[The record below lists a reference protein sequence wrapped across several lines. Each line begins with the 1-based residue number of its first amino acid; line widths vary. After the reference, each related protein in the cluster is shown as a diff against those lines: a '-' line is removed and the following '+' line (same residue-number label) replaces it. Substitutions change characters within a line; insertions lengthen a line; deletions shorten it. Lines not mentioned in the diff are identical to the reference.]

1 MIMRLTRRALCAL
14 AFLAMHATPARGQS
28 LAARTATVKSG
39 LVRFHFAARPG
50 ICGDGQHFIRMGR
63 SYIGNNFGNMRDLS
77 CVPGPVQ
84 VRLTMRE
91 GAVERLEYWVGP
103 LRERD
108 GQSLGPISSAEA
120 ARFLMSVATLA
131 SGSPSARAI
140 LPAVLADSAIV
151 WPALVTIARD
161 TDTRSQATR
170 QEAMLWLSRFAAGA
184 LVGRHSDPTVGE
196 DDDDDRSK
204 GGDLKTHAVFVLS
217 QLRNREG
224 VPALLDIAR
233 SNPDRHVRSQALF
246 WLGQSGDPR
255 ALNLFE
261 SILRS

>member
-1 MIMRLTRRALCAL
+1 MTMRGTRRALCVLSLL
-14 AFLAMHATPARGQS
+14 ATHATPVRSQS
-28 LAARTATVKSG
+28 LADRIAAVKNG
-39 LVRFHFAARPG
+39 FVGFHFAARPG
-50 ICGDGQHFIRMGR
+50 ICGDGQQFIRMGR
-63 SYIGNNFGNMRDLS
+63 SYIGSNFGNTRDLT

-84 VRLTMRE
+84 VRLAMRD
-91 GAVERLEYWVGP
+91 GVVERLEFWVGP

-108 GQSLGPISSAEA
+108 GQSLGPISTAEA
-120 ARFLMSVATLA
+120 ARFLMDVAARA

-140 LPAVLADSAIV
+140 LPAVLADSAII

-161 TDTRSQATR
+161 TDTRSQATL
-170 QEAMLWLSRFAAGA
+170 QEAMMWLSRFAAGA
-184 LVGRHSDPTVGE
+184 LVGRPADPTVGE

-204 GGDLKTHAVFVLS
+204 GGLKTHAVFVLS

-255 ALNLFE
+255 ALDLFE
-261 SILRS
+261 SILKS